1 MAAAEV
7 DLVSSLHLHNT
18 TFAGLLQ
25 KPGPHSANPAA
36 FFTGTSVFSAVIR
49 KPIREKF
56 SAPSYQTC
64 FLTNHNMFHAA
75 DLQLLLLSSN
85 QNTVV
90 HRKWNSNVVFT
101 LCHS

>member
-36 FFTGTSVFSAVIR
+36 FFTGTSVFR
-49 KPIREKF
+49 
-56 SAPSYQTC
+56 
-64 FLTNHNMFHAA
+64 L
-75 DLQLLLLSSN
+75 LQ
-85 QNTVV
+85 
-90 HRKWNSNVVFT
+90 
-101 LCHS
+101 

>member
-36 FFTGTSVFSAVIR
+36 FFTGTSVFSASAVIVHFVLSLAQYS
-49 KPIREKF
+49 I
-56 SAPSYQTC
+56 
-64 FLTNHNMFHAA
+64 
-75 DLQLLLLSSN
+75 LLCILN
-85 QNTVV
+85 
-90 HRKWNSNVVFT
+90 
-101 LCHS
+101 

>member
-36 FFTGTSVFSAVIR
+36 FFTGTSVFRAVIVH
-49 KPIREKF
+49 F
-56 SAPSYQTC
+56 V
-64 FLTNHNMFHAA
+64 
-75 DLQLLLLSSN
+75 LSLA
-85 QNTVV
+85 QY
-90 HRKWNSNVVFT
+90 FYAF
-101 LCHS
+101 

>member
-36 FFTGTSVFSAVIR
+36 FFTGTSVLSSAVIVH
-49 KPIREKF
+49 F
-56 SAPSYQTC
+56 V
-64 FLTNHNMFHAA
+64 
-75 DLQLLLLSSN
+75 LSLA
-85 QNTVV
+85 QY
-90 HRKWNSNVVFT
+90 FYAF
-101 LCHS
+101 

>member
-36 FFTGTSVFSAVIR
+36 FFTGRSVFSAVIVH
-49 KPIREKF
+49 F
-56 SAPSYQTC
+56 VLS
-64 FLTNHNMFHAA
+64 LTQYFYA
-75 DLQLLLLSSN
+75 
-85 QNTVV
+85 
-90 HRKWNSNVVFT
+90 F
-101 LCHS
+101 

>member
-36 FFTGTSVFSAVIR
+36 FFTGIRVYSV
-49 KPIREKF
+49 
-56 SAPSYQTC
+56 
-64 FLTNHNMFHAA
+64 L
-75 DLQLLLLSSN
+75 LQ
-85 QNTVV
+85 
-90 HRKWNSNVVFT
+90 
-101 LCHS
+101 